1 MVSSNTRQREEDG
14 EQTAGQ
20 TQTTGTGRFV
30 GGVQALLGVVML
42 LSGGSKLA
50 GAETHVQHFEQWDY
64 PQWFRGVT
72 GLTEVGGAI
81 GLLLGRRRSVLG
93 VLGGTL
99 ITGTMMGAIY
109 THVVRVGES
118 PSEARRPAALLTG
131 ALLVLG
137 THLRQ
142 LGDGHADAAEVSN
155 D

>member
-1 MVSSNTRQREEDG
+1 MDTTTLIQTG
-14 EQTAGQ
+14 QIEQQ
-20 TQTTGTGRFV
+20 TGTRDSTFTGTITDGIRILF
-30 GGVQALLGVVML
+30 GVVMI

-50 GAETHVQHFEQWDY
+50 GVDVHVQHFEQWDY
-64 PQWFRGVT
+64 PQWFRVVT

-81 GLLLGRRRSVLG
+81 GLLLGRRRPVLG

-118 PSEARRPAALLTG
+118 PSEAQRPAALLTG

-137 THLRQ
+137 THLQR
-142 LGDGHADAAEVSN
+142 LGDGHADTAEV
-155 D
+155 